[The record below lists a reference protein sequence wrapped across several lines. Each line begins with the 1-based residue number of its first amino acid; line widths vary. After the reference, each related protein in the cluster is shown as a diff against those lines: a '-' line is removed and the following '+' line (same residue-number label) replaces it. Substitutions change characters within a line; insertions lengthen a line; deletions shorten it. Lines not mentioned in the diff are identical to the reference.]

1 VILRDYQEA
10 AVEAVLREF
19 ERVQSTLVQ
28 LPTGCG
34 KTLVAAEVVR
44 RYAPNASVFLS
55 HRKEIIRQSQITLE
69 RHGGTQCETEQGD
82 SRASEIFPADC
93 LLASVQTMV
102 SGRKDARRMHK
113 FSPYNYKLVIC
124 DEAHHFI
131 MPSFREVIDYFKSG
145 GDDIKFLFLTATPKR
160 TDKLGLFP
168 ICESVAYE
176 YPIRNAID
184 DGWLVPV
191 AQQLIDIQSLDFSHI
206 RTTAGDLNA
215 GDLAAVME
223 AERNL
228 YGICDAA
235 TKELKDSDK
244 CIMFTA
250 TVKQAQMSADIL
262 NRYRAGIALFASG
275 KTRPDERDRIM
286 RDFREGR
293 NGCQYFV
300 NCGLVSEG
308 FDVPDANKLIQAKP
322 TKSPLVYTQQL
333 GRIMRPL
340 PGTVDNV
347 KSNAPNGAITS
358 IDRRNSIKNSRKNV
372 ATVMDFAGNAG
383 RHKLVHAIDVLGG
396 KISEHGRELA
406 ERELRKTGAPMDVD
420 EIVEEADRLE
430 REERERLDRARRA
443 KLIAKATYTARYVDP
458 FDAFDIVAPNERAH
472 DRGKHLSE
480 RQRALLA
487 KQGLD
492 PDRLSYTQGQTILN
506 ELFSRW
512 DKGLCS
518 LKQAALLKRFGYET
532 KGVTREQ
539 AGAIITQ
546 LKANNWQR
554 PVVQSS

>member
-1 VILRDYQEA
+1 
-10 AVEAVLREF
+10 
-19 ERVQSTLVQ
+19 
-28 LPTGCG
+28 
-34 KTLVAAEVVR
+34 
-44 RYAPNASVFLS
+44 
-55 HRKEIIRQSQITLE
+55 
-69 RHGGTQCETEQGD
+69 
-82 SRASEIFPADC
+82 
-93 LLASVQTMV
+93 
-102 SGRKDARRMHK
+102 
-113 FSPYNYKLVIC
+113 
-124 DEAHHFI
+124 
-131 MPSFREVIDYFKSG
+131 
-145 GDDIKFLFLTATPKR
+145 
-160 TDKLGLFP
+160 
-168 ICESVAYE
+168 
-176 YPIRNAID
+176 
-184 DGWLVPV
+184 
-191 AQQLIDIQSLDFSHI
+191 
-206 RTTAGDLNA
+206 
-215 GDLAAVME
+215 
-223 AERNL
+223 
-228 YGICDAA
+228 
-235 TKELKDSDK
+235 
-244 CIMFTA
+244 MFTA

-372 ATVMDFAGNAG
+372 ATVMDFVGNAG
-383 RHKLVHAIDVLGG
+383 RHKLIHAVDVLGG
-396 KISEHGRELA
+396 KISEKGRELA

-492 PDRLSYTQGQTILN
+492 PDRLTYTQGQAILN
-506 ELFSRW
+506 TLFDRW